1 MSGWWGIIQILR
13 REIDPCIAFW
23 LWIDVVFLCSKFYFI
38 IVEYRSL
45 VIVRKLNLEY
55 VIKQTNQKSLYIFAH
70 LFPCIVAMLLYRWH
84 WLSVSIMPRSSFIYY
99 IMQLAMNTFSKE
111 FPPNAVVKSDSDD

>member
-1 MSGWWGIIQILR
+1 MGYYPDFTKRDRPMHCYLIMNRCG
-13 REIDPCIAFW
+13 
-23 LWIDVVFLCSKFYFI
+23 FLCSKFYFI

-70 LFPCIVAMLLYRWH
+70 LLPCVVAMLLYRWH
-84 WLSVSIMPRSSFIYY
+84 WLSVSIMQRSSFIYY